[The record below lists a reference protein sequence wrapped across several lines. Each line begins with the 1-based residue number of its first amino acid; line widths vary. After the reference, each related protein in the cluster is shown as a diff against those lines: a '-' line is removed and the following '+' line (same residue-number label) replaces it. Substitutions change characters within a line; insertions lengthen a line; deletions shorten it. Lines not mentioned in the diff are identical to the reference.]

1 MSTGCFWSL
10 ADIEFRRTQDILKR
24 LLLLLHCVTCR
35 ILAPQPRIKPM
46 PTLRWEHS
54 LNHWA
59 TRKVPLK
66 VSMRRGSKI
75 QCVFLFG
82 LKKTRVFP
90 ACPVVKNS
98 PANAADMGS
107 IPGLED
113 PTCHEQLSPC
123 TTTTEPT
130 HPEPTLHKRSRCD
143 ETPEPHD
150 YRVAPV
156 AATREKPARQRGPS
170 RATNK

>member
-10 ADIEFRRTQDILKR
+10 ADTEFRGTQDILKR
-24 LLLLLHCVTCR
+24 LLLLLLHCVTCR

-54 LNHWA
+54 LNHWT

-66 VSMRRGSKI
+66 VFMRKGSKI

-113 PTCHEQLSPC
+113 PTCRGAPKPVHHNYWAH
-123 TTTTEPT
+123 T
-130 HPEPTLHKRSRCD
+130 SRAL
-143 ETPEPHD
+143 
-150 YRVAPV
+150 APQ
-156 AATREKPARQRGPS
+156 EKPLPWEAWAPRLQSSPS
-170 RATNK
+170 CHN